1 MSFNNNQYIYKQRQ
15 KWFSFSYVVAVIE
28 CWKTLRG
35 NYRRSLKKLKDWT
48 SCRSGSGQQK
58 TKKPRQY
65 KFAVEMSFL
74 RDVFELEDTED
85 SMTATVHATGD
96 DDDNILVC
104 CYCHASTFCFYFCL
118 CVCQS
123 ICLCTVFLW
132 STLNSLS
139 LCVSVHLSVHSLFVV
154 NTQQSIS
161 LSYLRISMKL
171 SGTITHEPKTNCF
184 ASVKNRVIITDP
196 GTIFRTDR

>member
-1 MSFNNNQYIYKQRQ
+1 M
-15 KWFSFSYVVAVIE
+15 IE
-28 CWKTLRG
+28 CWKKLRG

-85 SMTATVHATGD
+85 SMTATVHATED

-104 CYCHASTFCFYFCL
+104 CYCQCKYIL
-118 CVCQS
+118 
-123 ICLCTVFLW
+123 FL
-132 STLNSLS
+132 LLS
-139 LCVSVHLSVHSLFVV
+139 MCVSVHLSVHSLFVV